1 MAELSPQERLQPAL
15 LDRLTDHDPG
25 QKIESRDRRVISVQ
39 RLRECIR
46 RDLAWLLNCGRL
58 ESVMNLDEYP
68 EVTNSVLNYGIP
80 DLSGASLAG
89 ANTVLIENA
98 VRAAIVKFEPRLL
111 RNSLKV
117 SVTTDSSS
125 MNRNSMTFKI
135 ECEMWAQPVPLS
147 LYLQTELDLET
158 GDVSVKEGGR

>member
-68 EVTNSVLNYGIP
+68 EVANSVLNYGIP

-98 VRAAIVKFEPRLL
+98 VRAAIVQFEPRLL
-111 RNSLKV
+111 KNSLKV
-117 SVTTDSSS
+117 TVATDSNS

-158 GDVSVKEGGR
+158 GDVSVKEGVR